1 MNYNGVMCIGGDNM
15 KVKYIFFLY
24 DLGISKFA
32 LSQIY
37 KNANEHEITQIVTGD
52 YMEFQFKYNIFSEK
66 DIDLLASPHKIEK
79 AIDNIENILNTFNKE
94 NIQIYNYYDQ
104 EYPKNLKNIPNPPF
118 FLFAKGNI
126 SILNSEKVISIVG
139 TRKISDETSYKLK
152 KYVKEL
158 VRNNYVTVSGLAFGT
173 DIIVHRETL
182 NLKGKTVAVLPSP
195 ITEIQPSSHQKDAID
210 IYDNGGVLISEYY
223 KVDNYNKLSYIHR
236 NRIISGV
243 SSDLLI
249 SECSENSGTM
259 HTARFAYK
267 QHRRIFCLNNNSSG
281 VEKILKSNYAN
292 IYNNIKSLL

>member
-1 MNYNGVMCIGGDNM
+1 M

-37 KNANEHEITQIVTGD
+37 KNANEREITQIVTGD

-139 TRKISDETSYKLK
+139 TRKISD
-152 KYVKEL
+152 
-158 VRNNYVTVSGLAFGT
+158 
-173 DIIVHRETL
+173 
-182 NLKGKTVAVLPSP
+182 
-195 ITEIQPSSHQKDAID
+195 
-210 IYDNGGVLISEYY
+210 
-223 KVDNYNKLSYIHR
+223 
-236 NRIISGV
+236 
-243 SSDLLI
+243 
-249 SECSENSGTM
+249 
-259 HTARFAYK
+259 
-267 QHRRIFCLNNNSSG
+267 
-281 VEKILKSNYAN
+281 
-292 IYNNIKSLL
+292 

>member
-1 MNYNGVMCIGGDNM
+1 M

-37 KNANEHEITQIVTGD
+37 KNANEHEITQILTGD
-52 YMEFQFKYNIFSEK
+52 YMEIQFKYNIFSEK
-66 DIDLLASPHKIEK
+66 DIDLLSSPHKIEK
-79 AIDNIENILNTFNKE
+79 SIDNIENILNTFNKE

-126 SILNSEKVISIVG
+126 NILNSEKVISIVG

-152 KYVKEL
+152 EYVKEL
-158 VRNNYVTVSGLAFGT
+158 VKNNYVTVSGLAFGT

-195 ITEIQPSSHQKDAID
+195 ITEIQPSSHQKDAVD
-210 IYDNGGVLISEYY
+210 IYENGGLLISEYY
-223 KVDNYNKLSYIHR
+223 KADSYNKLSYIHR

-243 SSDLLI
+243 SSDVLI
-249 SECSENSGTM
+249 SECSEKSGTM

-267 QHRRIFCLNNNSSG
+267 QHRRIYCLNNNSSG
-281 VEKILKSNYAN
+281 VRKILKSNSAKIYEN
-292 IYNNIKSLL
+292 ISSLL